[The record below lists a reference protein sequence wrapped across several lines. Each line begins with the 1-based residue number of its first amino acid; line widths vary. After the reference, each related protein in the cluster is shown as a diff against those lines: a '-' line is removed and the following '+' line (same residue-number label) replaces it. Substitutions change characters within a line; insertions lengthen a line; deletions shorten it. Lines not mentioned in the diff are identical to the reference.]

1 MEWMEFYFLKVNFAP
16 SILKKGAYKHKT
28 GRLKTSQN
36 NLILISSIY
45 KYLRNMKYSVKH
57 TGSILNIQS
66 VVTCHN
72 YIYTE
77 SSEKLYIYMQS

>member
-36 NLILISSIY
+36 NLILISSIVPIQCLQIFK
-45 KYLRNMKYSVKH
+45 KYEIFS
-57 TGSILNIQS
+57 
-66 VVTCHN
+66 
-72 YIYTE
+72 
-77 SSEKLYIYMQS
+77 